1 MPRPPSDITGTHI
14 QIAVRVTQALKDEF
28 QNMGGAMWLRKLL
41 ANAIE
46 QRKKR
51 EAEFSGQKK

>member
-1 MPRPPSDITGTHI
+1 MPRPPSEITGTQI

-28 QNMGGAMWLRKLL
+28 QSMGGAMWLRKLL

-51 EAEFSGQKK
+51 ESDSDKKK

>member
-1 MPRPPSDITGTHI
+1 MPRPPSDITGTQI

-28 QNMGGAMWLRKLL
+28 QSMGGAMWLRKLL
-41 ANAIE
+41 AASIE

-51 EAEFSGQKK
+51 EAEFAKK

>member
-14 QIAVRVTQALKDEF
+14 QIAVRVTQALKNEF
-28 QNMGGAMWLRKLL
+28 QSMGGAMWLRKLL
-41 ANAIE
+41 ANSIE

-51 EAEFSGQKK
+51 ESDYDKKK

>member
-1 MPRPPSDITGTHI
+1 MPRPPSEITGTQI

-51 EAEFSGQKK
+51 EAEFDKQK

>member
-1 MPRPPSDITGTHI
+1 MPRPPSEITGTQI

-28 QNMGGAMWLRKLL
+28 QSMGGAMWLRKLL
-41 ANAIE
+41 ANQIE
-46 QRKKR
+46 QRRKL

>member
-1 MPRPPSDITGTHI
+1 MPRPPSDITGTQI

-51 EAEFSGQKK
+51 EAEFKKP

>member
-1 MPRPPSDITGTHI
+1 MPRPPSELTGSNM
-14 QIAVRVTQALKDEF
+14 QIAVRVSKSLRDEF
-28 QNMGGAMWLRKLL
+28 HNMGGAMWLRKLL
-41 ANAIE
+41 ANSIE

>member
-1 MPRPPSDITGTHI
+1 MPRPPSDITGTQI

-28 QNMGGAMWLRKLL
+28 QSMGGAMWLRKLL

-46 QRKKR
+46 QRKKI
-51 EAEFSGQKK
+51 EAEFKTPKK

>member
-1 MPRPPSDITGTHI
+1 MPRPPSEITGTQI

-28 QNMGGAMWLRKLL
+28 QSMGGAMWLRKLL

-46 QRKKR
+46 QRKKQ
-51 EAEFSGQKK
+51 EAEFKTPKK

>member
-1 MPRPPSDITGTHI
+1 MPRPPSDITGTQI

-51 EAEFSGQKK
+51 EAEFKKK

>member
-1 MPRPPSDITGTHI
+1 MPRPPSEITGTQI

-28 QNMGGAMWLRKLL
+28 QSMGGAMWLRKLL

-51 EAEFSGQKK
+51 EAEFKTPRK

>member
-1 MPRPPSDITGTHI
+1 MPRPPSELTGIHI
-14 QIAVRVTQALKDEF
+14 QIAVRVTQALKNEF
-28 QNMGGAMWLRKLL
+28 QSLGGAMWLRKLL

-51 EAEFSGQKK
+51 ESDFDKKK